1 MTNSS
6 GDGQPPQ
13 DPDQPVQPGYWE
25 QQSQQPYQQQPQ
37 PGYGQPPYQQP
48 MPYGQ
53 APGYPVQF
61 APEHPQATTSLVLGI
76 IGLVLCSVV
85 APFAWRLG
93 KRTLDEID
101 ASQGQVGG
109 RGAAQAGYVLGII
122 GTVVLG
128 LALLV
133 IVGYGVVVVAILGA
147 GLSNA

>member
-1 MTNSS
+1 MTNAP

-13 DPDQPVQPGYWE
+13 DPDQPGYWE
-25 QQSQQPYQQQPQ
+25 QQQSQQPYQQQPP

-53 APGYPVQF
+53 PPGYQVRL

-76 IGLVLCSVV
+76 IGLVVCSVV

-147 GLSNA
+147 GLSST